1 MRPGALKPVDPL
13 SVVET
18 FIATHPTKK
27 AAAVALGLG
36 PSYLGS
42 LLKGRRKI
50 HDGILKKLGLK
61 RIVVRVSNR
70 G

>member
-1 MRPGALKPVDPL
+1 MKPVEPLAALKSFV
-13 SVVET
+13 
-18 FIATHPTKK
+18 ANYPTQK
-27 AAAVALGLG
+27 AAAGALGIG
-36 PSYLGS
+36 SSHLGS

-61 RIVVRVSNR
+61 RIVVMDSDR